1 VTTVI
6 AFDVDGTLT
15 QGTDSYK
22 ARENVRTL
30 LITLARADDTRIV
43 VWSGG
48 GALYAQ
54 QVSRALGITPYVDEF
69 LEKNGT
75 LIPDITFD
83 DIPGTML
90 GKINICI

>member
-43 VWSGG
+43 VW
-48 GALYAQ
+48 
-54 QVSRALGITPYVDEF
+54 
-69 LEKNGT
+69 
-75 LIPDITFD
+75 
-83 DIPGTML
+83 
-90 GKINICI
+90 